1 MLGLER
7 AMDDTFH
14 NILAWQWK
22 QMNTGKLVVINYS
35 AGPAQA
41 HLSLK
46 GIKGEI
52 TEEFSGN
59 TITITP
65 EMVSQGATLQL
76 LPYESKIF
84 TYTV

>member
-1 MLGLER
+1 MYGLES
-7 AMDDTFH
+7 AGDDSFR

-35 AGPAQA
+35 AAPAKA

-46 GIKGEI
+46 GVKGAV
-52 TEEFSGN
+52 TEEFSGKKIDV
-59 TITITP
+59 TEEMITEGI
-65 EMVSQGATLQL
+65 TLQL

-84 TYTV
+84 TFSV